1 MAKADMSLFTD
12 AEKEKI
18 KKQKQQIAI
27 QSSPAIQEQLR
38 KSRVAKDQVAVRAQ
52 SRKDNARLESDRQA
66 KLKAREDA
74 KKNTVDYSDA
84 AKPKASGFG
93 SGGAKTRG
101 GKANVSKEQ
110 LDKSGLTLTQYMN
123 QWNKSG
129 KRPSTG
135 SAGASKPGTKSDA
148 SAKKSFRQKRADRL
162 KSNIADES
170 TSAGKKR
177 RMARRLKRVEGRIE
191 DSKKK
196 PKKMMAGGEA
206 RGPRDRGTTTV
217 VRRNMGGG
225 MMKSKMASKGG
236 KMGGKMAGGM
246 KAGGMAKKGY
256 SKGGAVKSSKKR
268 SSGAAL
274 KGFGAEMR

>member
-27 QSSPAIQEQLR
+27 QSSPAIQEQIR

-52 SRKDNARLESDRQA
+52 SRKDNARLESERQA

-135 SAGASKPGTKSDA
+135 SAGASKPGAKADA

-196 PKKMMAGGEA
+196 PVKK
-206 RGPRDRGTTTV
+206 
-217 VRRNMGGG
+217 NMGG

-274 KGFGAEMR
+274 RGFGAEMR